1 MSKPDSDPTAAEN
14 GGATS
19 LEFEDSV
26 VVQGTKDL
34 VWSIIS
40 DPETLARCVPGAD
53 DVTRVSKRKYT
64 CEITRGISHLTI
76 SLSGDIDLVEMN
88 EPDWIVARGTA
99 HDPKTH
105 SDFELLAAMEM
116 ETLDDNSL
124 QLAYSASVSF
134 TGGVASLP
142 NRMLRRIFESD
153 IETYFE
159 NVRSTV
165 EQRDPDQRSTS

>member
-1 MSKPDSDPTAAEN
+1 MSKPDSDTTVTGDN
-14 GGATS
+14 GATS

-26 VVQGTKDL
+26 VVQGTKEDI
-34 VWSIIS
+34 WSIIS

-76 SLSGDIDLVEMN
+76 SLSGDVDLVEMN
-88 EPDWIVARGTA
+88 EPDWVVASGTA

-116 ETLDDNSL
+116 ETLDDNSV

-142 NRMLRRIFESD
+142 NRMLRRIFASD

-159 NVRSTV
+159 NVRSAI
-165 EQRDPDQRSTS
+165 EQRNPD